1 MPASVRTFGVIVG
14 LTGTS
19 LVAFGSVASAA
30 PAPVTVTMAEPFQG
44 GAIVVERTA
53 GETTGQPDRWRMNQ
67 DIWLQNTGAATLV
80 LDEITISYSGG
91 SDPADITVGAATFN
105 AIADDPMN
113 LNQIPVGATSR
124 LRVPEE
130 RVHAFPIADSV
141 SVSITFVGFD
151 PVVVTRDLAEY
162 IGDGPLGSLAFPSAA
177 KDLAPGEYWAHGT
190 GHQLRDHHRNQ
201 FWERFAEDWGVVR
214 WDGAAW
220 TEFTDDP
227 VLLGNSN
234 WNDDY
239 LIWGKG
245 LYVSVPGEIVACAN
259 GHADDSFPSEDVAG
273 VGDYGNFVWI
283 DTGDTLVL
291 VRPHPNGHDAGV
303 DLPGRREPGV
313 TEPEPSDAGARRSV
327 RRPRRQ
333 LGQHVQLALA
343 RRRPTHRRRPGS
355 PAALPQRPGRQQ
367 PGVRPEREPTAVE
380 RRRRRRGRRWR
391 TRRPGSACSRC
402 PIRERMSPA
411 RSWRRRIPSRP
422 ARN

>member
-1 MPASVRTFGVIVG
+1 M
-14 LTGTS
+14 
-19 LVAFGSVASAA
+19 
-30 PAPVTVTMAEPFQG
+30 
-44 GAIVVERTA
+44 
-53 GETTGQPDRWRMNQ
+53 
-67 DIWLQNTGAATLV
+67 
-80 LDEITISYSGG
+80 
-91 SDPADITVGAATFN
+91 
-105 AIADDPMN
+105 
-113 LNQIPVGATSR
+113 
-124 LRVPEE
+124 PEE

-201 FWERFAEDWGVVR
+201 FWERFAEDWGVRR

-227 VLLGNSN
+227 VLLGNGN

-283 DTGDTLVL
+283 DTGDALVL
-291 VRPHPNGHDAGV
+291 YAHIQFGTMPDV
-303 DLPGRREPGV
+303 DLPRRREPGV
-313 TEPEPSDAGARRSV
+313 AEPEPTDAGARRSV

-333 LGQHVQLALA
+333 LRQHLRPAPA
-343 RRRPTHRRRPGS
+343 RRRPAHRRRPGS
-355 PAALPQRPGRQQ
+355 PAALPQRPGREQ
-367 PGVRPEREPTAVE
+367 PGLRPELGPAAVE
-380 RRRRRRGRRWR
+380 RRRRRRGLDGEHVARA
-391 TRRPGSACSRC
+391 SAC
-402 PIRERMSPA
+402 
-411 RSWRRRIPSRP
+411 
-422 ARN
+422 